1 VNAKLREK
9 LIDEILKNGDYL
21 EDRINEKESK
31 VCQLPPTKVRG
42 IPWLEDLE
50 KKFLFFL
57 IVVVFAGL
65 LLLTLF

>member
-31 VCQLPPTKVRG
+31 VF
-42 IPWLEDLE
+42 
-50 KKFLFFL
+50 KKTFLFFL